1 MILTIWRHGEAA
13 PAVNDR
19 LRQLTPRG
27 ERDIG
32 RGAPALRDLCR
43 RRGVPA
49 PDRLWYSEWQRT
61 TQTAGLIARALACE
75 QRAEPALIPGASVAD
90 VEQVLVPLF
99 TASDAPAH
107 LVLVSHQP
115 LVSALVD
122 VLLGEHRAAPP
133 HPPGGFVT
141 LALEAPA
148 AACGRLL
155 WWAFPPDFEAGA

>member
-27 ERDIG
+27 ERDVA
-32 RGAPALRDLCR
+32 RGAPALADLCQ

-49 PDRLWYSEWQRT
+49 PDQLWFSEWQRT
-61 TQTAGLIARALACE
+61 TQTAGLIATALACDK
-75 QRAEPALIPGASVAD
+75 RAERALIPGASVAG
-90 VEQVLVPLF
+90 VEHALAPLF
-99 TASDAPAH
+99 AAADGPAH

-115 LVSALVD
+115 LVSSLVD

-133 HPPGGFVT
+133 HPPGGLVT
-141 LALEAPA
+141 LELSAPA